1 MNPTLPSN
9 LNMKTP
15 FGSPDLFQAFSD
27 KRSWEPGWMADFR
40 KDSWNRFAA
49 LPQTKIKD
57 EKWRFSPRSRF
68 GYSNCDQLTDSPKS
82 TTLEGKSSEQVIFE
96 SFDQAILDHPNL
108 LSILPSLTGPKLGSD
123 ATFLLGSSFSES
135 GFIFKANKNYKEEE
149 AYICKHFAP
158 KQNHS
163 LFQQNIVIIE
173 PFAEVTLI
181 EYFDSEDQSSTG
193 ILSNLS
199 HIQLGE
205 GAKLNRVVVQR
216 LNSHSTF
223 NHLEKVELGRNAQF
237 TNVSLQ
243 LGSAQT
249 RVESRGDIIGD
260 AGEFNNYSLSLGRNN
275 QLFDQRTIQH
285 HIAPHG
291 KSNLLFKNA
300 LLDNSKAVF
309 SGLIKVD
316 PAAQNT
322 DSFQTNRNLLLS
334 KEAEADSLPGLEIL
348 ANEVKCSHGATTSKI
363 DEQELFYL
371 QSRGISKTIAEKLIV
386 LGFFEDII
394 GQVSNVDLVES
405 LRDEVSQFFNT

>member
-1 MNPTLPSN
+1 
-9 LNMKTP
+9 MKTP
-15 FGSPDLFQAFSD
+15 FGSPDFFQAFSD

-57 EKWRFSPRSRF
+57 EKWRFSPRARF

-135 GFIFKANKNYKEEE
+135 GFIFKAKKNYKEEE
-149 AYICKHFAP
+149 PFICKHFAP

-193 ILSNLS
+193 VLSNLS

-249 RVESRGDIIGD
+249 RVESRGDIIGC
-260 AGEFNNYSLSLGRNN
+260 
-275 QLFDQRTIQH
+275 
-285 HIAPHG
+285 
-291 KSNLLFKNA
+291 LLY
-300 LLDNSKAVF
+300 
-309 SGLIKVD
+309 
-316 PAAQNT
+316 
-322 DSFQTNRNLLLS
+322 
-334 KEAEADSLPGLEIL
+334 
-348 ANEVKCSHGATTSKI
+348 TSPSPR
-363 DEQELFYL
+363 D
-371 QSRGISKTIAEKLIV
+371 RG
-386 LGFFEDII
+386 
-394 GQVSNVDLVES
+394 
-405 LRDEVSQFFNT
+405 